1 MIAQTKGGDQDNVL
15 FVGSHSDSVIAGP
28 GINDNG
34 SGSSG
39 ILAVAEE
46 LSKYSVENA
55 VRFAWWGGEEF
66 GLLGSKF
73 YVNTLSSDELAKI
86 RLYLNFD
93 MIASPNYFFGIYD
106 GDGDGF
112 GQSGPPGS
120 DKAEAFFEEYYV
132 SVGQNSTPTAFSG
145 RSDYGPFIPVGVPCG
160 GLFTGAEAIKSE
172 VEAEL
177 FGGEAGVAYDVN
189 YHREGDNM
197 SNLNT
202 EAFVINSR
210 AIAASVAKYG
220 MDLSD
225 IPVRDPADVKQKA
238 SERKRLRL
246 PMIPDQDFHGACGGH
261 DEL

>member
-1 MIAQTKGGDQDNVL
+1 M
-15 FVGSHSDSVIAGP
+15 AGP

-34 SGSSG
+34 SGSTG
-39 ILAVAEE
+39 ILTVAEA
-46 LSKYSVENA
+46 LTKYSVKNA

-66 GLLGSKF
+66 GLLGSKY
-73 YVNTLSSDELAKI
+73 YVNTLPAEELAKI

-93 MIASPNYFFGIYD
+93 MIASPNYMLGIYD
-106 GDGDGF
+106 GNGDGF
-112 GQSGPPGS
+112 GQEGPPGS
-120 DKAEAFFEEYYV
+120 DMAEAFFEEFFA

-160 GLFTGAEAIKSE
+160 GLFTGAEGIKSE
-172 VEAEL
+172 VDAEL

-189 YHREGDNM
+189 YHRVGDDVA
-197 SNLNT
+197 NLNR
-202 EAFVINSR
+202 EAFVVNSR

-225 IPVRDPADVKQKA
+225 IPVRDPAEMARMA
-238 SERKRLRL
+238 SERPAVKL
-246 PMIPDQDFHGACGGH
+246 PMIPDEDFHGACGH